1 MKTSLILLLVVTTG
15 LLVVS
20 QATSEPR
27 CTLSDKK
34 LKKNIN
40 SFYQKCLK
48 KGFETFLPGC
58 EPQGDPDKLK
68 KRQMKKCNKLQT
80 SIARCD
86 AGCPV
91 DGGWSEYG
99 EWSSCSAECE
109 GGELQRDRECNNPA
123 PSHGGADCEG
133 ASSQTQPCNE
143 QPCATTYTLV
153 HNTGVGKYY
162 ATNGEFLFTLI
173 GSEGETSA
181 HKCLANRAEG
191 ASDECSFKDEKNIGK
206 LKELKIENK
215 SADMWVFVSM
225 AVKVNDVLRAK
236 WRGSKQVVDDYKTET
251 ISFTYIGDETVQ
263 YKITHQTRGTSKYD
277 GGQTTGAYL
286 FSIIG
291 KEGTTSAHDCPADRG
306 LGVTAGCTFED
317 NAEIGDITDIRI
329 KNKSTDQWIF
339 NWIKVNDLAAGSG
352 TVADLSTIKR
362 PLS

>member
-27 CTLSDKK
+27 CTLSDEK

-68 KRQMKKCNKLQT
+68 KRQMKKCNKLET

-251 ISFTYIGDETVQ
+251 ISFTYIGIYIAREILNNI
-263 YKITHQTRGTSKYD
+263 KIKTNHMKSQN
-277 GGQTTGAYL
+277 
-286 FSIIG
+286 
-291 KEGTTSAHDCPADRG
+291 
-306 LGVTAGCTFED
+306 ED
-317 NAEIGDITDIRI
+317 NSYQVP
-329 KNKSTDQWIF
+329 K
-339 NWIKVNDLAAGSG
+339 L
-352 TVADLSTIKR
+352 
-362 PLS
+362 